1 MEQGRKGRA
10 PGIPTPTAHIQCCQ
24 VWPTSQPDP
33 LVQSPLGPSLHE
45 PGRAPVQLLEVAI
58 GLKTVV
64 ASISHHHVA
73 IRGQRQALWAVQRLC
88 RCVDIRQEGA
98 RAVEHL
104 GKEWNG
110 QADEGLL
117 GKGYSKNLTPRHPWE
132 LLTWMRLLPQSAT
145 MMFPLESTATPVGAL
160 NWPLPSPWEPNL
172 KRNSPSALYTW

>member
-104 GKEWNG
+104 D
-110 QADEGLL
+110 A
-117 GKGYSKNLTPRHPWE
+117 
-132 LLTWMRLLPQSAT
+132 AV
-145 MMFPLESTATPVGAL
+145 APVGHDDV
-160 NWPLPSPWEPNL
+160 PIGVHG
-172 KRNSPSALYTW
+172 NSCRGVELAITLSMGAKLEEELSVGTVHLH